1 MKSNEKEMKKQT
13 NRQIIILLTMIR
25 APYKIFHLSWGASQV
40 VAERSIDDVDDSND
54 DHKPGEANGMHN
66 GTPS

>member
-1 MKSNEKEMKKQT
+1 
-13 NRQIIILLTMIR
+13 MIR
-25 APYKIFHLSWGASQV
+25 APYKIFLLSWGASQV